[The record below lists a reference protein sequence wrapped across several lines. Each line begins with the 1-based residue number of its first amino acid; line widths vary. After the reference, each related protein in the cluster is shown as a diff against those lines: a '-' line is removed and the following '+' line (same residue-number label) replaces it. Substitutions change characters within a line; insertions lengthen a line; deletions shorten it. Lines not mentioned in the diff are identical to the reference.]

1 MVADPR
7 SYPAQPAR
15 LDLPAIEHAIL
26 EYWDADD
33 TFRASIERRRA
44 QGAPAFVFYDGP
56 PFANGSPHYGHLLTG
71 FVKDAVPRYQTMRG
85 RVVERRFGWDCHGLP
100 AEMAA
105 EKELD
110 VHGREAVESYG
121 IDRFND
127 HCRALVQRTTDEW
140 YRYVTRQARWVDF
153 VDSYKTM
160 DLSFMESVIWAFRRL
175 YDLGLVYEHD
185 RVLPYCWEC
194 ETPLSNFETRQD
206 DSYRLRTDPA
216 ITVAFTLPA
225 VPGNDPVD
233 GELRLLA
240 WTTTPWTLPS
250 NLALAVREDVVYAL
264 FRERDDGPVM
274 VMAKERLEAYRERFP
289 APRIVAEVPG
299 SRLIGRTFHPLFPFF
314 THVEGAFRVIP
325 GAFVTTDEG
334 TGIVQMAP
342 GFGEE
347 DQQACEAAGIAVVC
361 PVDSQGRYT
370 HEISWYEG
378 SQVFD
383 ANPKIIEYLRAE
395 GALVTEEAYEH
406 SYPHCWRTDTPL
418 IYRAVSSWFVNVT
431 ALKERLLERNEL
443 IEWVPSHVKHGAF
456 GKWLEGAR
464 DWSLTRNRYWG
475 SPIPVWKSDDPRYPR
490 VDVYGSLDELER
502 DFGVRPADLHRPA
515 IDQLVRPNPDD
526 PTGRSTMR
534 RVPDV
539 LDCWFES
546 GSMPFAQLHYPFEH
560 RQSFEETFPA
570 DFIVEFIGQTRGWFY
585 TLHVLSVALFDQPP
599 FRHCM
604 AHGILLGNDGR
615 KLSKRLRNF
624 PDPWEVFEQIGAD
637 AMRWF
642 LLSSSVLRGQEMVLE
657 RQAMFD
663 TVKRVINPIWNAFS
677 FLVLYAG
684 ADGTVGHFS
693 ASSEHLLDH
702 YILAKTG
709 ALRDEVT
716 AAMDA
721 YDLSRATDAIEEFLD
736 ALTNWYVRRSRD
748 RFWAPASDSSLAAD
762 KQAAYDTLHTVLVTL
777 VELTAPLLPMLS
789 EHIYRALTGERSV
802 HLVDW
807 PEAKEFPRDP
817 ARVATME
824 LVREICSS
832 VHSIRK
838 AAGLRA
844 RLPLRTLT
852 IASTS
857 ELNLD
862 PYLELIAE
870 ETNVKEIQISRDF
883 NAFALERLI
892 LDPRVL
898 GPRLGPRTQDL
909 LRAAKEGRFTLAP
922 DHAVV
927 EGVLLAPGEY
937 QVVLEPLDAASMRLV
952 DDRRAVVALDTTVDD
967 ALEEEGLARDLI
979 RLIQQHRKDMGYEI
993 TTRITLHL
1001 GSLATAPRALA
1012 AIEHHGERIA
1022 REVLAEAMLLAH
1034 DPLEAHL
1041 NPRTVNLGDEAID
1054 LATAPSSSGA
1064 HLRP

>member
-1 MVADPR
+1 
-7 SYPAQPAR
+7 
-15 LDLPAIEHAIL
+15 
-26 EYWDADD
+26 
-33 TFRASIERRRA
+33 
-44 QGAPAFVFYDGP
+44 
-56 PFANGSPHYGHLLTG
+56 
-71 FVKDAVPRYQTMRG
+71 
-85 RVVERRFGWDCHGLP
+85 
-100 AEMAA
+100 
-105 EKELD
+105 
-110 VHGREAVESYG
+110 
-121 IDRFND
+121 
-127 HCRALVQRTTDEW
+127 
-140 YRYVTRQARWVDF
+140 
-153 VDSYKTM
+153 
-160 DLSFMESVIWAFRRL
+160 
-175 YDLGLVYEHD
+175 
-185 RVLPYCWEC
+185 
-194 ETPLSNFETRQD
+194 
-206 DSYRLRTDPA
+206 
-216 ITVAFTLPA
+216 
-225 VPGNDPVD
+225 
-233 GELRLLA
+233 
-240 WTTTPWTLPS
+240 
-250 NLALAVREDVVYAL
+250 
-264 FRERDDGPVM
+264 
-274 VMAKERLEAYRERFP
+274 
-289 APRIVAEVPG
+289 
-299 SRLIGRTFHPLFPFF
+299 
-314 THVEGAFRVIP
+314 
-325 GAFVTTDEG
+325 
-334 TGIVQMAP
+334 
-342 GFGEE
+342 
-347 DQQACEAAGIAVVC
+347 
-361 PVDSQGRYT
+361 
-370 HEISWYEG
+370 
-378 SQVFD
+378 
-383 ANPKIIEYLRAE
+383 
-395 GALVTEEAYEH
+395 
-406 SYPHCWRTDTPL
+406 
-418 IYRAVSSWFVNVT
+418 
-431 ALKERLLERNEL
+431 
-443 IEWVPSHVKHGAF
+443 
-456 GKWLEGAR
+456 
-464 DWSLTRNRYWG
+464 
-475 SPIPVWKSDDPRYPR
+475 
-490 VDVYGSLDELER
+490 
-502 DFGVRPADLHRPA
+502 
-515 IDQLVRPNPDD
+515 
-526 PTGRSTMR
+526 
-534 RVPDV
+534 
-539 LDCWFES
+539 
-546 GSMPFAQLHYPFEH
+546 
-560 RQSFEETFPA
+560 
-570 DFIVEFIGQTRGWFY
+570 
-585 TLHVLSVALFDQPP
+585 
-599 FRHCM
+599 
-604 AHGILLGNDGR
+604 
-615 KLSKRLRNF
+615 
-624 PDPWEVFEQIGAD
+624 
-637 AMRWF
+637 
-642 LLSSSVLRGQEMVLE
+642 MVLE